1 MVKSILILGVADLG
15 QCKNDPQIYI
25 WPMNDFRY
33 YSGFEDQKRE
43 YYGRSQQA
51 KYCLRMAEICIVQG
65 KDGTLTENWYMIK
78 TSGKQPS

>member
-15 QCKNDPQIYI
+15 QCKNDPQIYM

-51 KYCLRMAEICIVQG
+51 KYCLRMVEI
-65 KDGTLTENWYMIK
+65 L
-78 TSGKQPS
+78 

>member
-1 MVKSILILGVADLG
+1 MSGICIFGSHKILGSLRMTLKFMLDQWV
-15 QCKNDPQIYI
+15 IS
-25 WPMNDFRY
+25 DFIQA
-33 YSGFEDQKRE
+33 FKDQKRE
-43 YYGRSQQA
+43 GYGRQWHA